1 MKRRKVASHEKAEL
15 DNLVREIREVESR
28 LKNQLDFQNK
38 QLENQPRGSEVA
50 QRRIAL
56 GKLAKDF
63 DKIKASIQSISSD
76 ATQITVDA
84 SIHSSSGLGGRVV
97 RSGVSEPRRDEPI
110 SATASQRQMQMQEPM
125 LQMMVGEDVDEAIAE
140 ERAREII
147 KMNQDLHL
155 VNEMMR

>member
-1 MKRRKVASHEKAEL
+1 MKRRKVAAHEKAEL

-38 QLENQPRGSEVA
+38 QLENQPRGAEVA

-63 DKIKASIQSISSD
+63 DKIKVSIQSISAD
-76 ATQITVDA
+76 ANLITVDA
-84 SIHSSSGLGGRVV
+84 SSGSGALGGRIV
-97 RSGVSEPRRDEPI
+97 RNGVSETRREEPL
-110 SATASQRQMQMQEPM
+110 SASAGQRQMQMQEPM

-140 ERAREII
+140 ERAKEIL